1 MSENGK
7 EQHSGIIQV
16 KNWQVFLLLIGWLVI
31 SILQFAAVRADT
43 TQNSR
48 DIEEMKR
55 DHVTKD
61 RFDELKEDILR
72 RLQRIEDK
80 LDRDRAMRSLK

>member
-1 MSENGK
+1 MTETNGK
-7 EQHSGIIQV
+7 TPGIVQV
-16 KNWQVFLLLIGWLVI
+16 KNWHVILTLLAWLILSVA
-31 SILQFAAVRADT
+31 QFVAVSKT
-43 TQNSR
+43 TEQNTR

-55 DHVTKD
+55 DHVSKD

-80 LDRDRAMRSLK
+80 LDRDRALRQLR